1 MKRSE
6 FIKSLGGLAVMTTI
20 DLKTFGNELS
30 AEKNTSRMPALF
42 IGHGSPM
49 NAIEQ
54 NAYTRSLH
62 KLGQSLEKPKAIM
75 VISAHWQ
82 TRGTYVHT
90 SPAPKT
96 IHDFGGFPKALFE
109 VQYPAKG
116 SPEFAEMVSQQI
128 TTTKVL
134 HDDDW
139 GLDHG
144 AWAVLKQMY
153 PGAEIPVF
161 QLSLDFSKGPAY
173 HYNLAKELNA
183 LRNKGLLIIGSGNIV
198 HNLGMLDW
206 NNPTAKGFD
215 WAIEFDEKVKTN
227 LQNRNHAPLI
237 DYAQMGKSAQL
248 SIPTNEH
255 YLPMLYAA
263 ALQQKNENLT
273 FFYEEMQMGS
283 ISMRCFMVS

>member
-6 FIKSLGGLAVMTTI
+6 FIKSLGGLAVMSTI
-20 DLKTFGNELS
+20 DLKTFGSEWLS
-30 AEKNTSRMPALF
+30 EKGTSRMPALF

-54 NAYTRSLH
+54 NAYTKSLA
-62 KLGQSLEKPKAIM
+62 KLGQQLEKPTAIM

-96 IHDFGGFPKALFE
+96 IHDFGGFPKALFD

-116 SPEFAEMVSQQI
+116 APEFAEMVSKQI

-134 HDDDW
+134 HDDEW

-153 PGAEIPVF
+153 PDATIPVF
-161 QLSLDFSKGPAY
+161 QLSLDFTKGPAY

-183 LRNKGLLIIGSGNIV
+183 LRAKGLLIIGSGNIV

-206 NNPTAKGFD
+206 NNPNAKGYD
-215 WAIEFDEKVKTN
+215 WAIEFDSKVKAN
-227 LQNRNHAPLI
+227 LQSRNHAPLI
-237 DYAQMGKSAQL
+237 DYSQFGRAAQL

-263 ALQQKNENLT
+263 ALQQKNEDLE

-283 ISMRCFMVS
+283 ISMRCFMIR

>member
-6 FIKSLGGLAVMTTI
+6 FIKSLGGLTIMSTI
-20 DLKTFGNELS
+20 DLKTFGNELLS
-30 AEKNTSRMPALF
+30 DKNTSRMPALF

-54 NAYTRSLH
+54 NAYTQSLN

-75 VISAHWQ
+75 VVSAHWQ
-82 TRGTYVHT
+82 TRGTYVHV

-96 IHDFGGFPKALFE
+96 IHDFGGFPQALFD

-116 SPEFAEMVSQQI
+116 SPEFAGMVSKQI
-128 TTTKVL
+128 TSAKVL
-134 HDDDW
+134 HDDEW

-153 PGAEIPVF
+153 PDANIPVF

-206 NNPTAKGFD
+206 NNPHAKGYD
-215 WAIEFDEKVKTN
+215 WAVEFDEKVKAN
-227 LQNRNHAPLI
+227 LQNHNHAPLI
-237 DYAQMGKSAQL
+237 DYAQFGKAAQL
-248 SIPTNEH
+248 AIPTNEH

-263 ALQQKNENLT
+263 ALQQKNEELK